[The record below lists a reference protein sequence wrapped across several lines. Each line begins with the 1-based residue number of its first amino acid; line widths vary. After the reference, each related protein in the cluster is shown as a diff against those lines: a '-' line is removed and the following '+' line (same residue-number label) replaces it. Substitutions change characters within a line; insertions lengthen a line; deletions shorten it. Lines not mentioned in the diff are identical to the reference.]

1 MILEQNDF
9 IKTKILNAIME
20 DPEIVIMLKEKY
32 VDEEIWKF
40 CIEREPSLFRKM
52 KHPSESICLYACE
65 IDGSNLKYIKNK
77 FTHVQI
83 TDVMVYTAVKS
94 NPKAIMY
101 VPKKLLNDGL
111 KELAFWKDPI
121 LMENFDFIRPEF
133 VQRILDEK
141 PYAIQYIK
149 HPDENIVCQ
158 AIIKSPE
165 ICVYLNEITEK
176 MLCVLKEHHPNYY
189 SLYKNNLVQ

>member
-1 MILEQNDF
+1 
-9 IKTKILNAIME
+9 
-20 DPEIVIMLKEKY
+20 
-32 VDEEIWKF
+32 
-40 CIEREPSLFRKM
+40 
-52 KHPSESICLYACE
+52 
-65 IDGSNLKYIKNK
+65 
-77 FTHVQI
+77 
-83 TDVMVYTAVKS
+83 
-94 NPKAIMY
+94 
-101 VPKKLLNDGL
+101 
-111 KELAFWKDPI
+111 
-121 LMENFDFIRPEF
+121 MENFDFIRPEF